1 MDSGGVDA
9 VDSGLASARGSAC
22 SKERRVAE
30 LRDTAARRGVDG
42 GRGYG
47 EGVAAMAS
55 AMAGEREGEELE
67 RRGGVWGVRGSEG
80 GRSTTS
86 PGEGSGEAASRCV
99 ARAAVAVGHL
109 PACLAGKQLAGTALG
124 WAGRWAGSWRQVS
137 FSIFLFSVFF
147 NTSATLL
154 N

>member
-1 MDSGGVDA
+1 MKWTA
-9 VDSGLASARGSAC
+9 
-22 SKERRVAE
+22 AE
-30 LRDTAARRGVDG
+30 LLDTVARCGVDG

-55 AMAGEREGEELE
+55 AMAGACEGEGLE
-67 RRGGVWGVRGSEG
+67 RRGGVWGVRGRER

-99 ARAAVAVGHL
+99 AHAAVAVGHL
-109 PACLAGKQLAGTALG
+109 PACLAGKQLAGAALG
-124 WAGRWAGSWRQVS
+124 WAGRWAGCWRQVS
-137 FSIFLFSVFF
+137 FSIFLCFLFF

>member
-1 MDSGGVDA
+1 MRSLRWTRALRALGARLLDEVDSGG
-9 VDSGLASARGSAC
+9 
-22 SKERRVAE
+22 
-30 LRDTAARRGVDG
+30 G
-42 GRGYG
+42 GRTGGGEHGYD
-47 EGVAAMAS
+47 EGTAMVAS

-67 RRGGVWGVRGSEG
+67 RRGVVWGVRGSEG

-109 PACLAGKQLAGTALG
+109 PACLAGKQLAGAVLG
-124 WAGRWAGSWRQVS
+124 WAGRWAGSRRQVS
-137 FSIFLFSVFF
+137 FFSFLSVSVF